1 MDKFKKSIEELDT
14 YYDKWLFILKNL
26 HLLDEIPPELREKSF
41 QKLFNVAEIAK
52 YNPKDRQTYEN
63 SLKYYRDM
71 ENSLDL
77 QYKIGQKEKGIEIAK
92 KLLKRNLSN
101 EDIAEDTG
109 LSIEQIETLRKEL

>member
-1 MDKFKKSIEELDT
+1 MAFYSQ
-14 YYDKWLFILKNL
+14 NL
-26 HLLDEIPPELREKSF
+26 HLLEEIPPELREKSF

-77 QYKIGQKEKGIEIAK
+77 QYKTGRNEEKLEIAK
-92 KLLKRNLSN
+92 NMILDNFEINIISKITS
-101 EDIAEDTG
+101 
-109 LSIEQIETLRKEL
+109 LSIEQIEALRKEL

>member
-1 MDKFKKSIEELDT
+1 
-14 YYDKWLFILKNL
+14 
-26 HLLDEIPPELREKSF
+26 
-41 QKLFNVAEIAK
+41 VAEIAK